1 METQTRAP
9 FRDIVTSEAALRE
22 LLGEPSDLVIR
33 KQLAALDRHSRAFI
47 ALSPFVLVGTAGA
60 TGACDV
66 SPRGDAPGFVLVLDE
81 KTLVIPERPG
91 NRRADTLRNIL
102 QTGAVGLL
110 FVIPGVEETL
120 RVNGRACL
128 VRDAAI
134 LERLAARGKQPPIAI
149 GVEVDECFLHCAKA
163 FKRSRLWDGE
173 SWPDRAALPSL
184 AQMILDQVR
193 PPGTTVED
201 LEAYIA
207 ESYAK
212 RLY

>member
-60 TGACDV
+60 DGACDV
-66 SPRGDAPGFVLVLDE
+66 SPRGDAPGFVLTLDE

-149 GVEVDECFLHCAKA
+149 GVEVDE
-163 FKRSRLWDGE
+163 
-173 SWPDRAALPSL
+173 
-184 AQMILDQVR
+184 
-193 PPGTTVED
+193 
-201 LEAYIA
+201 
-207 ESYAK
+207 
-212 RLY
+212 